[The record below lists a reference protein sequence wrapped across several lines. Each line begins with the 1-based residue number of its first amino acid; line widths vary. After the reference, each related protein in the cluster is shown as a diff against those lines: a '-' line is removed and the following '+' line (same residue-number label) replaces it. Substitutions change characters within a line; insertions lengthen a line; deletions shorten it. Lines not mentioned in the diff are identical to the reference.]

1 MAAVP
6 IDFIEHLRAEGYH
19 PRSNKHSNVLAELI
33 VRDLLS
39 FCEPMR
45 EKARQGKL
53 VYALNQTLI
62 TGTATWNVDLVLG
75 EPPPGLKVDLG
86 DERIARS
93 IPSTAQIA
101 VEIKSV
107 MTEHRKAVKNR
118 KRDFEAHHDHVHRY
132 NPRAIAGGLLVIN
145 GASTFKSPLRVDP
158 EPTRHKDPA
167 SLVEHCVREFRAVSF
182 RGGETGPGL
191 EAKGV
196 LVVDFDNVDLEGGRY
211 MSRGAAPAVGDPLHY
226 DHFLQTICRHYETRF
241 A

>member
-19 PRSNKHSNVLAELI
+19 PRSNKHSNVLAELM

-39 FCEPMR
+39 FCAPMR
-45 EKARQGKL
+45 EKARQGGL
-53 VYALNQTLI
+53 VYELNQTLI

-75 EPPPGLKVDLG
+75 DPPPGQSVDPEDRL
-86 DERIARS
+86 IARS
-93 IPSTAQIA
+93 VPSTTQIA

-107 MTEHRKAVKNR
+107 MTEHRKAIKNR

-132 NPRAIAGGLLVIN
+132 HPRAIAGGLLVIN

-158 EPTRHKDPA
+158 EPTRHKEPE
-167 SLVEHCVREFRAVSF
+167 SLVEHCVREFRAVSS

-191 EAKGV
+191 EAKGI
-196 LVVDFDNVDLEGGRY
+196 LVVDFDNVDREAVRY
-211 MSRGAAPAVGDPLHY
+211 IQRGAAPPVGDPLHY
-226 DHFLQTICRHYETRF
+226 DHFLQSICRHYEVRF
-241 A
+241 G